1 MTEDGGNETG
11 QPGVDRI
18 RSIAVHRD
26 DIATA
31 LEATLRSDSEVV
43 LRVTPPFSGRMRAR
57 LHALDADG
65 SGRAAEDSEVPSES
79 ESAAGEV
86 SSESE
91 SAGDAP
97 APVRV
102 DPRDLV
108 ADVPPYPEVDDT
120 AAAYPDADVATRRQ
134 RHAEAVEAWRDSVRE
149 RVVSTVEL
157 GGDESRAVDVTPL
170 G

>member
-1 MTEDGGNETG
+1 MTEDGGETG
-11 QPGVDRI
+11 RSGVDRV

-26 DIATA
+26 DVATA
-31 LEATLRSDSEVV
+31 LEATLRSDREVA

-57 LHALDADG
+57 LHALDAG
-65 SGRAAEDSEVPSES
+65 SPSR
-79 ESAAGEV
+79 SAGNGDAPSG
-86 SSESE
+86 SDPTG
-91 SAGDAP
+91 GDAP

-102 DPRDLV
+102 APRDLV

-120 AAAYPDADVATRRQ
+120 AAEYPDADVATRRR
-134 RHAEAVEAWRDSVRE
+134 RHAEAVEAWRDAVRE

-157 GGDESRAVDVTPL
+157 GEESHTVDVVAL